1 MIISQAVKNMEDRR
15 IRRTRKS
22 IFGALAALLT
32 EKDVHQIKVKELCER
47 ADINKST
54 FYLHFLDIY
63 DCKEKWLEEIF
74 DDMINTADETFLE
87 KVVESPYEAMQS
99 IVEFFDR
106 DVEFYRKLLASPFAP
121 EFCLNLKQK
130 LGDLITRVRNNGR
143 PYDRQTGLTIA
154 FIVCGAIDACV
165 LDLTY
170 YNSEDVSAS
179 LETIRNALKKLQNE
193 AGGIRP

>member
-1 MIISQAVKNMEDRR
+1 MEDRR

-22 IFGALAALLT
+22 IYSALATLLT

-74 DDMINTADETFLE
+74 TEMLDTAGDMNLDRMIADPEN
-87 KVVESPYEAMQS
+87 SIRS

-106 DVEFYRKLLASPFAP
+106 DVEFYRKLLLSPFAA
-121 EFCLNLKQK
+121 EFCFNLKVK
-130 LGDLITRVRNNGR
+130 LAEAITKAQPDGKPIEQQRASMV
-143 PYDRQTGLTIA
+143 T
-154 FIVCGAIDACV
+154 FIICGAIDACI

-170 YNSEDVSAS
+170 YKSEDVSAS
-179 LETIRNALKKLQNE
+179 LKMIHQGVTNIINGLRKE
-193 AGGIRP
+193 